1 MKSVA
6 SPGSV
11 QLTKLKKK
19 KLYKI
24 VNFKLHRG

>member
-1 MKSVA
+1 MKSVV

-11 QLTKLKKK
+11 QLKNKKNM
-19 KLYKI
+19 YKI